1 MGTSIMNI
9 KTKLIVA
16 LGSLCFIIL
25 GIGVMSIVST
35 SSLERQES
43 ISNKLSDIDFHLYKA
58 RLAQADFLLTEDIRF
73 IDIVAQELSIS
84 KASSRELK
92 EIFETQEKQQGIDS
106 VLERIEGYESSFNQL
121 VTAKNMDIEG
131 KARFDYQAA
140 NVSRSIDG
148 VLTSIEVFYNDN
160 RTDFEEFNRFV
171 QAKSFK
177 DLFNET
183 RVAVWKFNERSSEE
197 RIRAIEQ
204 HLSKLET
211 IIPNLKS
218 IMLGQDTQSRL
229 NELESVL
236 QNYKNLYSEVKNA
249 TARVEVLTQEMFNNA
264 NEASKT
270 TNQLALKEKEITQE
284 LRTSVHF
291 INIVAMVVALITA
304 ILLGI
309 WLTNSILK
317 SISSSAA
324 ISTRLSKSELVF
336 DIDIEGNDEIS
347 SSNRSLLNSISEVSQ
362 TVTKVRSSLIQ
373 LQELS
378 QSVETS
384 VNDSQLSINQQQ
396 LQTDG
401 LAAAMEEMAMSSTQ
415 ITENAKNAAQKSAEA
430 EKQAKT
436 GEEIVDKANSEMQ
449 SLSRE
454 LDHSSEL
461 VAKLNE
467 DSKNIADIVQVI
479 KDIAEQTNL
488 LALNAAIE
496 AARAGE
502 QGRGFAVVAD
512 EVRQLA
518 KRTQDS
524 TAKITN
530 IVDMVQNGATN
541 VVSAIEKSN
550 GMSGQVLEFT
560 VSAAQAYKDITKSID
575 QLAIINESVKTGS
588 EEQTSTCNHINDS
601 VSTIKQLAQSN
612 SATQNEIK
620 DKIERQV
627 QESNASIE
635 KISVFKL
642 S

>member
-1 MGTSIMNI
+1 
-9 KTKLIVA
+9 
-16 LGSLCFIIL
+16 
-25 GIGVMSIVST
+25 
-35 SSLERQES
+35 
-43 ISNKLSDIDFHLYKA
+43 
-58 RLAQADFLLTEDIRF
+58 
-73 IDIVAQELSIS
+73 
-84 KASSRELK
+84 
-92 EIFETQEKQQGIDS
+92 
-106 VLERIEGYESSFNQL
+106 
-121 VTAKNMDIEG
+121 
-131 KARFDYQAA
+131 
-140 NVSRSIDG
+140 
-148 VLTSIEVFYNDN
+148 
-160 RTDFEEFNRFV
+160 
-171 QAKSFK
+171 
-177 DLFNET
+177 
-183 RVAVWKFNERSSEE
+183 
-197 RIRAIEQ
+197 
-204 HLSKLET
+204 
-211 IIPNLKS
+211 
-218 IMLGQDTQSRL
+218 
-229 NELESVL
+229 
-236 QNYKNLYSEVKNA
+236 
-249 TARVEVLTQEMFNNA
+249 
-264 NEASKT
+264 
-270 TNQLALKEKEITQE
+270 
-284 LRTSVHF
+284 
-291 INIVAMVVALITA
+291 
-304 ILLGI
+304 
-309 WLTNSILK
+309 
-317 SISSSAA
+317 
-324 ISTRLSKSELVF
+324 
-336 DIDIEGNDEIS
+336 
-347 SSNRSLLNSISEVSQ
+347 
-362 TVTKVRSSLIQ
+362 
-373 LQELS
+373 
-378 QSVETS
+378 
-384 VNDSQLSINQQQ
+384 
-396 LQTDG
+396 